1 MKNVLFFCLMI
12 LGIQLNAQ
20 SNLRRAHAHNDYEHQ
35 KPFYE
40 AFNLGFGSIEADVFA
55 IKGEL
60 YVAHEI
66 GHTAANRTLK
76 SLYLDPIEQVLKND
90 KQGNFHLFL
99 IDSKTPADSTMPLL
113 VKALAPLAKLIQE
126 KNIKIVVSGNRPEP
140 KDYVKFPNWIT
151 FDGRKDE
158 SVPAFAKDRV
168 YLVSESFLKFG
179 LWDGKSPMKPEM
191 KEKLQAFIQD
201 VHKNGKKLRLWATP
215 DTLFAYQTLLSLG
228 LDYIG
233 TDHLSAL
240 ADFLKTY

>member
-1 MKNVLFFCLMI
+1 MKNIFLFSLLI

-20 SNLRRAHAHNDYEHQ
+20 NSLRKAHAHNDYEHS

-40 AFNLGFGSIEADVFA
+40 AFELGFGSIEADVFA
-55 IKGEL
+55 INGEL
-60 YVAHEI
+60 LVAHEI
-66 GHTAANRTLK
+66 GHAAKNRTLK
-76 SLYLDPIEQVLKND
+76 SLYLYPIEKVLKDD

-99 IDSKTPADSTMPLL
+99 IDSKTSADSTMPLL
-113 VKALAPLAKLIQE
+113 VKALSPLAKLIQK

-140 KDYVKFPNWIT
+140 KNYIQFPSWIT

-158 SVPAFAKDRV
+158 AVPAFAKDRI

-179 LWDGKSPMKPEM
+179 FWDGKSPMKPEM
-191 KEKLQAFIQD
+191 KEKLQAFIND
-201 VHKNGKKLRLWATP
+201 VHKEGKKIRFWATP

-228 LDYIG
+228 IDYIG